1 MKFNLLNFSK
11 PDSLFNQG
19 MRVSVYSEK
28 KALNQGVG
36 WHKAGYEIKYA
47 PNSFRKENG

>member
-11 PDSLFNQG
+11 PESLFNQG
-19 MRVSVYSEK
+19 MQVSVYSEK

-36 WHKAGYEIKYA
+36 WHKAGYDIKYA